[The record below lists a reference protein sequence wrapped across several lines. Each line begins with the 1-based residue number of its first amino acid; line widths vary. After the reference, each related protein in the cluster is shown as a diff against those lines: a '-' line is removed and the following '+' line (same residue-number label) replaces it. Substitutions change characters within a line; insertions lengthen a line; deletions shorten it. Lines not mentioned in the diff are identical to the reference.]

1 MANKEA
7 PLEELMVAMDVV
19 DTLRHQQDLA
29 ERELDSEARRERFM
43 ARLKELY
50 KAQGIDVPD
59 HVLEQGIDALEQE
72 RFEYTP
78 VEPSWRT
85 KLAHIWV
92 SRGRWGK
99 PVGFFGLLCCLLLS
113 IYVFVEVLPERKRRA
128 QLPELITTQLSN
140 IEDVAKNSLVIEK
153 AQAQVDSA
161 QIAINSDDY
170 ARAFSISDQLALTL
184 AKLETQYRVQVVS
197 RANEQSGIWRVP
209 PNNERVKNYYL
220 IVEAVDDFN
229 KVREVDILNQ
239 ENNTQK
245 KVNKWGLRVSESV
258 FYRIAADKNDD
269 GIIQNNQVGEKKR
282 GYLVPSFTIDTTGA
296 TITEW

>member
-1 MANKEA
+1 
-7 PLEELMVAMDVV
+7 MVAMDVV

-99 PVGFFGLLCCLLLS
+99 PVGFFSLLCCLLLS
-113 IYVFVEVLPERKRRA
+113 IYVFVEVLPERSKRA
-128 QLPELITTQLSN
+128 QLPQTITSDLST
-140 IEDVAKNSLVIEK
+140 IEKVAKNSLVIEK
-153 AQAQVDSA
+153 AREQAATA
-161 QIAINSDDY
+161 QLALRKGNY
-170 ARAFSISDQLALTL
+170 ARAQEVSNSLSVTL
-184 AKLETQYRVQVVS
+184 SKLEEEYNIRVVS
-197 RANEQSGIWRVP
+197 RPNEQSGIWRVP
-209 PNNERVKNYYL
+209 PNNQRAKNYYL
-220 IVEAVDDFN
+220 IVEAIDDYYN
-229 KVREVDILNQ
+229 LIEVDVLNQ
-239 ENNTQK
+239 ENNTSK
-245 KVNKWGLRVSESV
+245 KVTKWALRVSEAT
-258 FYRIAADKNDD
+258 FYQIAADKNDD
-269 GIIQNNQVGEKKR
+269 GIIQNNQVGKKQR
-282 GYLVPSFTIDTTGA
+282 GYLEPSFTIDTTGA

>member
-99 PVGFFGLLCCLLLS
+99 PVGFFSLLCCLLLS

-170 ARAFSISDQLALTL
+170 SRAFSISDQLALTL
-184 AKLETQYRVQVVS
+184 AKLETHYRVQVVS